1 MGDDQPNTDNAAA
14 KDSLEALSA
23 KLDLAD
29 ALWAQGRL
37 IAARKLE
44 EEVVE
49 GRNAAGFGEQHA
61 ETLKAIG
68 KLAVTLAAQGD
79 LAEARRLQEEVI
91 AGRRSDSSAT
101 PIPRRCAPSTISPE
115 LWPRKEILPARV
127 RSSRASS

>member
-44 EEVVE
+44 EEVVG
-49 GRNAAGFGEQHA
+49 GRRRRLGEQHA

-68 KLAVTLAAQGD
+68 KLAIVMNDGH
-79 LAEARRLQEEVI
+79 
-91 AGRRSDSSAT
+91 
-101 PIPRRCAPSTISPE
+101 
-115 LWPRKEILPARV
+115 
-127 RSSRASS
+127 